1 MRVIL
6 HGAIGYVTPND
17 EHHRRGQAIRQARQQ
32 GLQQARQTR
41 LDHNRRTTLNNPDK
55 TQ

>member
-1 MRVIL
+1 MRVIH

-17 EHHRRGQAIRQARQQ
+17 EHHGRGDAIRQARRH
-32 GLQQARQTR
+32 GLQQARQNR